1 MNKHFIRRPMRSEG
15 VEKSSE
21 KEYMA
26 AKNKSIRKKQKII
39 QKTRSGSPIIR
50 EASPASL
57 SRRGGVV
64 SGGGLEKKE
73 GGEPRGIN
81 QLMTSPKERPGARK
95 IPIGYVMV
103 MILLLTAM
111 TVTLVVYTKL
121 HADITDTIE
130 QISTL
135 ENELT
140 DLKSANDE
148 TYNEIVNSIDLDE
161 IRDKAINDLG
171 MQYADPDQVVN
182 YSDSADDYVHQVTG
196 VDDSN

>member
-1 MNKHFIRRPMRSEG
+1 
-15 VEKSSE
+15 
-21 KEYMA
+21 MA
-26 AKNKSIRKKQKII
+26 KKDVRKRQKTI
-39 QKTRSGSPIIR
+39 QKTRSSSPIIR

-57 SRRGGVV
+57 SRRGGLVT
-64 SGGGLEKKE
+64 GGGMEKKE

-81 QLMTSPKERPGARK
+81 QLMAGSKKRTESRRVPAR
-95 IPIGYVMV
+95 YVAVMV
-103 MILLLTAM
+103 LLLTAM
-111 TVTLVVYTKL
+111 SVTLVVYTKL

-130 QISTL
+130 QISSL
-135 ENELT
+135 ENQLT
-140 DLKSANDE
+140 DLKSSNDE

-196 VDDSN
+196 VDDSK